1 MERTRKFLDIGS
13 NAAILLVAIAITY
26 VLVDRQFMQPTTSVQ
41 SKPAPVLKAGDSL
54 LSSPIDWTK
63 GEKNLVLVLS
73 AKCRFCSE
81 SMPFYR
87 TIADRKTS
95 NRELRMIALMPQE
108 FGEASRY
115 LDDGQVSVDEV
126 VRLNPG
132 SINVRGTPTLILVD
146 REGVVLKTWIGK
158 LTVEQEVDVL
168 SNLFGT
174 SPNV

>member
-1 MERTRKFLDIGS
+1 
-13 NAAILLVAIAITY
+13 
-26 VLVDRQFMQPTTSVQ
+26 
-41 SKPAPVLKAGDSL
+41 
-54 LSSPIDWTK
+54 
-63 GEKNLVLVLS
+63 
-73 AKCRFCSE
+73 
-81 SMPFYR
+81 
-87 TIADRKTS
+87 
-95 NRELRMIALMPQE
+95 MIALMPQE